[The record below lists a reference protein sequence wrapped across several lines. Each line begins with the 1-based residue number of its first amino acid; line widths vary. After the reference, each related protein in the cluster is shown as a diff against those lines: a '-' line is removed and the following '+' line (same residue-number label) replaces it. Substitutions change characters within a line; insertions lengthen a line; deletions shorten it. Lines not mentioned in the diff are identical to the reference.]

1 MAEEL
6 EDQLLLADVGVDAT
20 RRIIDGLRRR
30 STKDNGPASESMRE
44 LLSYKSDVDLNNKLA
59 EWEQFYNFARP
70 HGAHQGR
77 TPYESL
83 REKLT

>member
-1 MAEEL
+1 MKAEER
-6 EDQLLLADVGVDAT
+6 ET
-20 RRIIDGLRRR
+20 RRKRRILEHAVESGNVAKTCRYFSVPR
-30 STKDNGPASESMRE
+30 SS
-44 LLSYKSDVDLNNKLA
+44 
-59 EWEQFYNFARP
+59 FYRWRNAYQEHG